1 MGKKKSRTSR
11 ASSGKMAKIRKAR
24 AEKREAKFAAKR
36 EAGLA
41 YEYKKNPFKEGSKEW
56 AREKMERANK
66 THGSKCE
73 YAKFESIMQK
83 LDNYLEAEKEKIA
96 AAKAE
101 EEKKKKKSVAA

>member
-1 MGKKKSRTSR
+1 MRKKKSRTSR
-11 ASSGKMAKIRKAR
+11 VSSGKMAKIRKAR

-41 YEYKKNPFKEGSKEW
+41 YEYKKNPFKKGSNEW

-73 YAKFESIMQK
+73 YAKFESIMRK
-83 LDNYLEAEKEKIA
+83 LDNYLEAE
-96 AAKAE
+96 AAKAAVARNK
-101 EEKKKKKSVAA
+101 EKKNKAA

>member
-24 AEKREAKFAAKR
+24 AEKRETKFAAKR

-41 YEYKKNPFKEGSKEW
+41 YEYKKNPFKEGSKKW

-73 YAKFESIMQK
+73 YAKFESIMRK

-101 EEKKKKKSVAA
+101 EKKKKSVAA

>member
-11 ASSGKMAKIRKAR
+11 VSSGKMAKIRKAR

-41 YEYKKNPFKEGSKEW
+41 YKYKKNPFKKGSKEW

-73 YAKFESIMQK
+73 YAKFESIMRK
-83 LDNYLEAEKEKIA
+83 LDNYLETEAAEAAVARNKEKKNKA
-96 AAKAE
+96 A
-101 EEKKKKKSVAA
+101 